1 MALAMMHFLIYV
13 HSTFLLIIIHN
24 KTEVQSYVKD
34 VVGKMIEFLYF
45 CRFLQLIESKT
56 NIETDSKILKLKN
69 VTKTNM
75 RLFRYCAY
83 KVFTSSSGKSYWA
96 AEVSAYVK
104 GSTITY
110 KSFYLQDIQFF
121 SSKLFNNKR
130 AFEMLHSRLEV
141 VGVHLE
147 FSIGKIK

>member
-1 MALAMMHFLIYV
+1 MPSPSSTRDGIILYHSYQSEVTPSHHSYQSEVILLMALAMMYYLTDV
-13 HSTFLLIIIHN
+13 HSAFLLIIIHN

-96 AEVSAYVK
+96 AEVTAYVR
-104 GSTITY
+104 GSTIPY
-110 KSFYLQDIQFF
+110 KSFHLQNI
-121 SSKLFNNKR
+121 
-130 AFEMLHSRLEV
+130 
-141 VGVHLE
+141 
-147 FSIGKIK
+147 